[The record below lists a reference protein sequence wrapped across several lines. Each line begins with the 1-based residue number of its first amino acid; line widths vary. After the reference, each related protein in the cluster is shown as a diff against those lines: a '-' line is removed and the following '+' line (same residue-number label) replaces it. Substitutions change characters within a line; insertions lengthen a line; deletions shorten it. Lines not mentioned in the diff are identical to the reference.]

1 MVKRFWNFIAREI
14 GGLHEAAYL
23 LAAFSIGST
32 ILAFI
37 RDHLLAN
44 YFGESRTLDL
54 YYAAFRVPDF
64 IYALMGSIVA
74 GGVIIP
80 FLLERLERSE
90 REAKELIDGI
100 FSAFFLIIGV
110 TALIAYAFAPFLMHL
125 FFPTLMNGGDAGTL
139 VAMTRIMLLSPVFLG
154 FSNFFSS
161 ITQIYRR
168 YLIYSLSP
176 LLYNIGII
184 VGTVVLYPR
193 FGLAGL
199 AWGVALG
206 AFMHMFIQLPFV
218 WKKALFPKFTFNFR
232 SGIIREVVLTSF
244 PRTITVS
251 SNEIAEFFLI
261 VMAGG
266 LASGAIS
273 AFNFSWNLQSVPLAI
288 IGTSYALAAFPVLTR
303 HFVNG
308 DTKRFVEQMVVS
320 TRHIIFWS
328 LPVMTLFIVVRAQI
342 VRVILGSGQFTWTD
356 TRLTAAALA
365 LFTLSLIPQSLVTL
379 FVRAY
384 YSRTNTAKPLLM
396 NVFSAV
402 FIVGCAYGLLQLFQ
416 SWPLFRFFIEA
427 LFRVD
432 NVPGTEVLMLPLGF
446 TLGMFVNMLLHWYAF
461 ERDFPGFT
469 RSVIRSVFEVF
480 SASIIMGVVCYFFLS
495 VLAPLLGLSD
505 ILNATGP
512 GAPLATLAFT
522 LGLHGHVVTMST
534 TIAVFLQG
542 FIAGLVAIIVGLG
555 ILYFFRN
562 HELFEVARA
571 LHHRIWK
578 REVVPPDPSGA

>member
-1 MVKRFWNFIAREI
+1 MVKRFWNFIAREV

-44 YFGESRTLDL
+44 YFGESRMLDL

-90 REAKELIDGI
+90 CEAKELIDGI
-100 FSAFFLIIGV
+100 FSAFFLIIGI
-110 TALIAYAFAPFLMHL
+110 TALVAYAFAPFLMDL
-125 FFPTLMNGGDAGTL
+125 FFPSLMKGTDAGTL

-184 VGTVVLYPR
+184 VGTVVLYPH

-218 WKKALFPKFTFNFR
+218 WGKSLFPKFTFNFR
-232 SGIIREVVLTSF
+232 KGIIRNVVLTSF

-261 VMAGG
+261 VMAGT
-266 LASGAIS
+266 LSAGAIS
-273 AFNFSWNLQSVPLAI
+273 AFNFSWNLQSVPLAV

-328 LPVMTLFIVVRAQI
+328 LPVMTLFIIVRAQI

-396 NVFSAV
+396 NVLSAV
-402 FIVGCAYGLLQLFQ
+402 LIIVFSFGLLQLFGA
-416 SWPLFRFFIEA
+416 WPAFRNFIEV

-432 NVPGTEVLMLPLGF
+432 DVPGTEVLMLPLGF
-446 TLGMFVNMLLHWYAF
+446 TIGMFVNMLLHWIAF

-469 RSVIRSVFEVF
+469 RAVARSFFEVLF
-480 SASIIMGVVCYFFLS
+480 ASVIMGVSCYFFLS
-495 VLAPLLGLSD
+495 VLAPLLGLST

-522 LGLHGHVVTMST
+522 LGLHGHLVTIST
-534 TIAVFLQG
+534 TLAVLLQG
-542 FIAGLVAIIVGLG
+542 LIAGAIALLIAIG
-555 ILYFFRN
+555 ILFLVRN
-562 HELFEVARA
+562 KELFEVARA
-571 LHHRIWK
+571 LHRRIWK
-578 REVVPPDPSGA
+578 REIVPVDPSGA

>member
-1 MVKRFWNFIAREI
+1 MVKRFWNFIAQEV

-23 LAAFSIGST
+23 LAAFSIAST
-32 ILAFI
+32 ILAFV
-37 RDHLLAN
+37 RDHLLAS

-80 FLLERLERSE
+80 FLLERMEKSE
-90 REAKELIDGI
+90 QAAKELIDGI

-110 TALIAYAFAPFLMHL
+110 TALVAYVFTPFLMHL
-125 FFPTLMNGGDAGTL
+125 FFPALASGSDAGTL
-139 VAMTRIMLLSPVFLG
+139 VAMARIMLLSPVFLG

-161 ITQIYRR
+161 ITQIYKR

-184 VGTVVLYPR
+184 VGTVVLYPH
-193 FGLAGL
+193 FGLTGL

-218 WKKALFPKFTFNFR
+218 WHKSLFPRFTWSFR

-266 LASGAIS
+266 LTAGAIS
-273 AFNFSWNLQSVPLAI
+273 SFNFSWNLQSVPLAI

-308 DTKRFVEQMVVS
+308 DIKRFFEQMVVS

-328 LPVMTLFIVVRAQI
+328 LPVMALFIVLRAQI
-342 VRVILGSGQFTWTD
+342 VRVILGSGRFTWTD

-384 YSRTNTAKPLLM
+384 YSRTNTARPLLM

-402 FIVGCAYGLLQLFQ
+402 LIIAFSYGLLQLFQ
-416 SWPLFRFFIEA
+416 SWLLFRYFIEA

-446 TLGMFVNMLLHWYAF
+446 TLGMSVNLILHWVAF
-461 ERDFPGFT
+461 NHDFPGFT
-469 RSVIRSVFEVF
+469 RAIVRSAFQVF
-480 SASIIMGVVCYFFLS
+480 SASVIMGAVCYFFLNI
-495 VLAPLLGLSD
+495 LAPILGLST
-505 ILNATGP
+505 IINATGI
-512 GAPLATLAFT
+512 GAPVAALAFT
-522 LGLHGHVVTMST
+522 LGLGGHLVTIST
-534 TIAVFLQG
+534 TLAVFLQG
-542 FIAGLVAIIVGLG
+542 FIAGIISIFVGLG
-555 ILYFFRN
+555 LLYFFKN
-562 HELFEVARA
+562 QELFEVARA
-571 LHHRIWK
+571 LKHRIWK
-578 REVVPPDPSGA
+578 REIVPPDPSGA